1 MGEKEEALELETRRK
16 IFAYVSKYP
25 GSHMRKIKRE
35 LDLAM
40 GEIEYHL
47 NYLEEHGL
55 FASQMS
61 GNKKRYYVANEVQ
74 YPDRKILGILRQKMP
89 RKIILLVMKNEIIS
103 FGDILKEL
111 DISKSTLSFHLK
123 KLIKSSILEVRRK
136 GRQKFYSVKDQKR
149 VVQILI
155 TYKSSF
161 VDEAV
166 ERFIDTW
173 GELKP

>member
-1 MGEKEEALELETRRK
+1 MGEKKKALELETRRK
-16 IFAYVSKYP
+16 IFAYISKYP
-25 GSHMRKIKRE
+25 GSHMRKIKRK

-47 NYLEEHGL
+47 KYLEEHGL
-55 FASQMS
+55 LASQMS
-61 GNKKRYYVANEVQ
+61 GNKKRYYVADEVR

-89 RKIILLVMKNEIIS
+89 RKIILLVLENEPSS
-103 FGDILKEL
+103 FGDIHDDL
-111 DISKSTLSFHLK
+111 DISKSTLSFHLG
-123 KLIKSSILEVRRK
+123 KLTQTSILNVRRK
-136 GRQKFYSVKDQKR
+136 GRQKLYSVKDPEH

>member
-1 MGEKEEALELETRRK
+1 MGEKEEALELDTRRN

-25 GSHMRKIKRE
+25 GCHMRQIKRE

-40 GEIEYHL
+40 GQIEYHL

-55 FASQMS
+55 LASQMS
-61 GNKKRYYVANEVQ
+61 GNKKRYYVSDEVH

-89 RKIILLVMKNEIIS
+89 RKIILFILDKGTSS
-103 FGDILKEL
+103 FGDIHDHLE
-111 DISKSTLSFHLK
+111 ISKSTLSFHLK
-123 KLIKSSILEVRRK
+123 KLIKISMLTVKRE
-136 GRQKFYSVKDQKR
+136 GRQKMYSVKDRKGTI
-149 VVQILI
+149 QILI